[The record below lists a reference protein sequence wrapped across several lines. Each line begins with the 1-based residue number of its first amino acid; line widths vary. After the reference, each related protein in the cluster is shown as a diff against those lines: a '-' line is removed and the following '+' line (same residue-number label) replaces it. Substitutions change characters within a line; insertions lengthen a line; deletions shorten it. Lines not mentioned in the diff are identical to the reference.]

1 MATLVVVATTLLLAR
16 HGETDANRE
25 RRWQGQTETE
35 LNDNGREQARRLALE
50 LAAEP
55 PDAIFCSDLGRAR
68 ETAEIVGAELV
79 REVQLDPRLREVDVG
94 KLAGRSVAEMHGDWA
109 RPLDYLLA
117 EQPAVFE
124 EMRSRVVDALLEIAA
139 AHEGKRVLV
148 VTHGGPI
155 AAAWLACGGEVADRP
170 SVGNCHVQ
178 RIRVEGRTMARI
190 D

>member
-1 MATLVVVATTLLLAR
+1 MATTLLLAR

-25 RRWQGQTETE
+25 RRWQGQTETA

-55 PDAIFCSDLGRAR
+55 PDAIFCSDLDRAR
-68 ETAEIVGAELV
+68 ETAEIVGAELS
-79 REVQLDPRLREVDVG
+79 REVELEPRLREVDVG
-94 KLAGRSVAEMHGDWA
+94 KLAGRSVAVMPGDWA

-117 EQPAVFE
+117 EQPTLFE
-124 EMRSRVVDALLEIAA
+124 EMRSRVLDALL
-139 AHEGKRVLV
+139 
-148 VTHGGPI
+148 GGPI